1 MKSLLAIEWLK
12 VKKYTTFWVLAG
24 LFTVLL
30 FAWNYMNSSGLL
42 KLAGPNNIGLLTNA
56 YKFPEIWDNVAHWT
70 KFFSGLVAI
79 VIIILTTNEYQYRT
93 NRQNV
98 IDGWSRSQFYN
109 AKWLLV
115 LVMTVLITFYTFLL
129 VLIFALAN
137 GSSMSDMGA
146 HAEKLL
152 YVMVM
157 ALDYFSFALT
167 LSFFFKRSGMTIV
180 IFLLYTYI
188 IEIIFQ
194 QLLNW
199 KIAWKPGNYLPLQC
213 SAELLPFPLLKTL
226 KSITGL
232 AASGP
237 TDTVLVITTIA
248 WIIIYYFIGRAKL
261 LRSDW

>member
-1 MKSLLAIEWLK
+1 MKALLAIEWLK
-12 VKKYTTFWVLAG
+12 IKRYTTFWVLAI
-24 LFTVLL
+24 LFTALL
-30 FAWNYMNSSGLL
+30 FLWNYMNSSGLI
-42 KLAGPNNIGLLTNA
+42 KLSGPNHVGMLTNA
-56 YKFPEIWDNVAHWT
+56 YKFPEIWDNVGHWT
-70 KFFSGLVAI
+70 KFFSGLIAI

-115 LVMTVLITFYTFLL
+115 LVMTLLITLYTFIL
-129 VLIFALAN
+129 VAIFAAVN
-137 GSSMSDMGA
+137 GSSFADIGA
-146 HAEKLL
+146 HAEKLW

-157 ALDYFSFALT
+157 SLDYFSFALI

-188 IEIIFQ
+188 IEIILQ

-199 KIAWKPGNYLPLQC
+199 KIDWKPGNYLPLQC
-213 SAELLPFPLLKTL
+213 SAELLPFPLLKAL
-226 KSITGL
+226 KSLTGQVS
-232 AASGP
+232 SGP
-237 TDTVLVITTIA
+237 TETVLVITSIL

>member
-12 VKKYTTFWVLAG
+12 IKRYTTFWVLAIM
-24 LFTVLL
+24 FTALL
-30 FAWNYMNSSGLL
+30 FLWNYLNSSGLL
-42 KLAGPNNIGLLTNA
+42 KLGGPKNMNLLVNA

-70 KFFSGLVAI
+70 KFFSGLIAI

-98 IDGWSRSQFYN
+98 IDGWSRSQFFN
-109 AKWLLV
+109 AKWLV
-115 LVMTVLITFYTFLL
+115 VFVMALLITLYTFVI
-129 VLIFALAN
+129 VLIFGLAN
-137 GSSMSDMGA
+137 GSSYSSISD
-146 HAEKLL
+146 HAEKLF

-157 ALDYFSFALT
+157 AFNYFSFALT
-167 LSFFFKRSGMTIV
+167 LSFFLKRSGMTIV

-188 IEIIFQ
+188 IEIILQ

-199 KIAWKPGNYLPLQC
+199 KIDWKPGNYLPLQC

-226 KSITGL
+226 QSLTGQV
-232 AASGP
+232 SHGP
-237 TDTVLVITTIA
+237 SEQTLVITSII
-248 WIIIYYFIGRAKL
+248 WIVIYYFIGRAKL